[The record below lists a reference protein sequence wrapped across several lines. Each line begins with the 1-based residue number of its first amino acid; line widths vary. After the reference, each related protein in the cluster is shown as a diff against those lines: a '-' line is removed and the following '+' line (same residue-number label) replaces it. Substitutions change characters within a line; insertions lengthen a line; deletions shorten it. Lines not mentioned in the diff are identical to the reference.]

1 MSAILAIDTATNACS
16 AALWADGSLL
26 ASLWE
31 PMVRGHAERLVPMIG
46 EIAEAADRPVKDI
59 DLVAVT
65 VGPGTFTG
73 MRVGLAAARGF
84 ALSAGVPCLGLTT
97 LEVIAEGV
105 GDAPGPVM
113 VVIESK
119 RSDVYVQNFNA
130 DGDALDSPAS
140 RAPETLAEAARVHGA
155 GGVLT
160 LAGDAAPRVGEVLTA
175 DGHQVRQS
183 ETAHPDAAVLA
194 AMAARRWRSGQTV
207 ARPVPLYLRPPDAV
221 VPKDGG
227 RLRP

>member
-16 AALWADGSLL
+16 AALWADGCLL
-26 ASLWE
+26 ASQWE

-46 EIAEAADRPVKDI
+46 EIAEAADRSVKDI

-65 VGPGTFTG
+65 VGPGAFTG

-105 GDAPGPVM
+105 GDTPGPVM
-113 VVIESK
+113 VAIESK
-119 RSDVYVQNFNA
+119 RADVYVQNFNA
-130 DGDALDSPAS
+130 DGDALDAPAAL
-140 RAPETLAEAARVHGA
+140 APETLAEAARVRGA

-160 LAGDAAPRVGEVLTA
+160 LAGDAAPRVGEVLSA
-175 DGHQVRQS
+175 EGHQVRQS
-183 ETAHPDAAVLA
+183 EIAHPDAAVLA
-194 AMAARRWRSGQTV
+194 AMAARRWHPGQTV